1 MRWTNKQEIPVLYR
15 VDADGNE
22 HLVNGDRNKNTMVY
36 YDVAENLRLRL
47 VIRLQIS
54 EHHQSL
60 IVRGIKKVRQTE
72 KHE

>member
-1 MRWTNKQEIPVLYR
+1 MPMEMNIWLTETEIKTQWFIMTWLKISVC
-15 VDADGNE
+15 AW
-22 HLVNGDRNKNTMVY
+22 
-36 YDVAENLRLRL
+36 